1 MYQFPTLDELKGFFS
16 KKEGKSLLNNFTQ
29 FGVYQVISY
38 LAPLITIPYL
48 LRYIGVAK
56 FGIISFAMALI
67 YYFQIIV
74 EYGFGITG
82 IQMIAQSKND
92 SRKQSEIVSNVL
104 IIQVLLFG
112 ICFLLLGILFL
123 LIPKIN
129 DHKLIYLL
137 YYGYVLANI
146 LLFTWFYVG
155 VEKVKYVN
163 IISAVSKLFYILLI
177 IIFIKNEGDFVL
189 VPIFYSGTTFLAGII
204 SIIILRKK
212 FTLRFLKPSKEI
224 LKNYLKG
231 GWHIFVSNIAMNLY
245 RNTNIIIL
253 GFFASDASVGIYSA
267 GEKVVKA
274 IQSTLSP
281 ITQTL
286 YPFISRKKIEEPDK
300 SIRYVS
306 KMIRIMGLI
315 GSIISIL
322 LFIFAAKIAY
332 LLNGSDNPSMV
343 LVIRITSFVILFGV
357 LNFCIGIIFMT
368 NYDMK
373 KEFLKGVIIVGIFNV
388 LICIVL
394 CHLFIEIGAAV
405 AFLISEFILLL
416 ILFYF
421 INRNR
426 IKWSPKAI
434 KQ

>member
-1 MYQFPTLDELKGFFS
+1 MEQFLSISEIKGFFS
-16 KKEGKSLLNNFTQ
+16 KKEGKDLINNFTQ

-48 LRYIGVAK
+48 LRYIGMAK
-56 FGIISFAMALI
+56 FGIISFAMALT

-74 EYGFGITG
+74 QYGFEITG

-92 SRKQSEIVSNVL
+92 SRKQSEIISNVL
-104 IIQVLLFG
+104 IIQVLLFS
-112 ICFLLLGILFL
+112 ICSLFLGILLL
-123 LIPKIN
+123 LIPKLSN
-129 DHKLIYLL
+129 QELL
-137 YYGYVLANI
+137 YVIFYGYVLANI

-163 IISAVSKLFYILLI
+163 MISAVSKLLYIILI
-177 IIFIKNEGDFVL
+177 ISFIRKENDYIL
-189 VPIFYSGTTFLAGII
+189 VPIFYSGTTFLAGIV
-204 SIIILRKK
+204 SIIILRER
-212 FTLRFLKPSKEI
+212 FSLRFIKPTKEI
-224 LKNYLKG
+224 LIKYLKE

-245 RNTNIIIL
+245 RNTNIVIL

-267 GEKVVKA
+267 GEKIVKA

-300 SIRYVS
+300 SIRYIS

-315 GSIISIL
+315 GAIISIL
-322 LFIFAAKIAY
+322 LFIFAAQIAY
-332 LLNGSDNPSMV
+332 ILNGSYNQPMV
-343 LVIRITSFVILFGV
+343 LVIRITSFVIFFGV

-368 NYDMK
+368 NFDMK
-373 KEFLKGVIIVGIFNV
+373 KEFLKSVMIVGIINI
-388 LICIVL
+388 LICAIL
-394 CHLFIEIGAAV
+394 CHFYYEIGAAI
-405 AFLISEFILLL
+405 AFLLSESILLL
-416 ILFYF
+416 ILFHY
-421 INRNR
+421 ISRNR
-426 IKWSPKAI
+426 IKWLPMAI